1 MADKD
6 SETPEHPQDDRNIAK
21 VDADT
26 AGLSPEEKL
35 ILAWKKYKT
44 PVLIA
49 VMMLLAIGA
58 ARYGSKF
65 LSEKKLAGIQKE
77 YTKAKLADEVAQQ
90 SREELKSFDERKD
103 LEVVVQTI
111 KFAENHPKSTL
122 GGYARIEA
130 GHAYMKVG
138 NFEEAASHY
147 KAALAGL
154 KNVPEIAGLA
164 QLYNAICTY
173 RSGDKT
179 NGKNELQLV
188 AKNVVYL
195 DSHRGEAFYKLG
207 VIALFEK
214 NISDYEKWEV
224 ALENAA
230 LSHSP
235 KKWLEDLKAF
245 RQQIPNNGFDEL
257 VPIPVKAP
265 SVPSEKST
273 TGGIS
278 ATGSISPTGEVKKK

>member
-138 NFEEAASHY
+138 NFEEAENYYLKGLDLDPKHNGINEY
-147 KAALAGL
+147 LGELYVQTNRIDKANERLAVL
-154 KNVPEIAGLA
+154 KNCNCDEYSELELI
-164 QLYNAICTY
+164 I
-173 RSGDKT
+173 KT
-179 NGKNELQLV
+179 
-188 AKNVVYL
+188 
-195 DSHRGEAFYKLG
+195 RGTKIY
-207 VIALFEK
+207 
-214 NISDYEKWEV
+214 
-224 ALENAA
+224 
-230 LSHSP
+230 
-235 KKWLEDLKAF
+235 
-245 RQQIPNNGFDEL
+245 
-257 VPIPVKAP
+257 
-265 SVPSEKST
+265 
-273 TGGIS
+273 
-278 ATGSISPTGEVKKK
+278 